1 MRAALLVEPNAPLVV
16 EEVTIDPPRTGE
28 VLVRITASGVCHSDY
43 HMVTGAWS
51 GKLPIVLGH
60 EGAGVVDEVGPGVT
74 GLEPGDTVAL
84 SWTPSCRRCRF
95 CVTGRPQLCTQ
106 ASRLA
111 YDNLLQDGTTRI
123 RRGDQE
129 IYPYLSV
136 GSFAEYAV
144 VPESGVVKVPTD
156 VDPAIAA
163 LVGCAITTGVGAA
176 MNTQPIPPGASVLVV
191 GAGGVG
197 LSVIQGA
204 NLQSPSRI
212 IAVDLSAER
221 LDLAR
226 EFGATHTVDGADPE
240 VLDRIVDLTDGGV
253 DIAFEAIG
261 NPKTI
266 ELAYSALAPGG
277 TTVVVGQVPTG
288 KTITIDP
295 MRMSGREL
303 TLKGS
308 NYGSARPSVDFP
320 RILGLQAEGRL
331 KLDRM
336 VSARLPLDAINE
348 AFELMRQG
356 SGARTVIE
364 MSRAAVGQEAA

>member
-1 MRAALLVEPNAPLVV
+1 MRAAILIEAGAPLVV
-16 EEVTIDPPRTGE
+16 EEVTIDDPHAGE

-60 EGAGVVDEVGPGVT
+60 EGAGIVEEVGPGVV

-84 SWTPSCRRCRF
+84 SWTPSCRRCRY

-106 ASRLA
+106 ASSLA

-123 RRGDQE
+123 RRGGE
-129 IYPYLSV
+129 EVYPYLSV

-144 VPESGVVKVPTD
+144 VPESGVVKVPRD
-156 VDPAIAA
+156 LDPAIAA
-163 LVGCAITTGVGAA
+163 LVGCAITTGIGAA
-176 MNTQPIPPGASVLVV
+176 INTQPIPAGTSVLVV

-204 NLQSPSRI
+204 NLQSPSSI
-212 IAVDLSAER
+212 IAVDLSTER
-221 LDLAR
+221 LELAR
-226 EFGATHTVDGADPE
+226 EFGATHTLDGADPD
-240 VLDRIVDLTDGGV
+240 VLDRILELTDGGV
-253 DIAFEAIG
+253 QTAFEAIG
-261 NPKTI
+261 NPRTI
-266 ELAYSALAPGG
+266 ELAYAALAPGG
-277 TTVVVGQVPTG
+277 TAVVVGQVPTG

-320 RILGLQAEGRL
+320 RILALQADGRL

-336 VSARLPLDAINE
+336 VSARLPLDGIND
-348 AFELMRQG
+348 AFELLRQG

-364 MSRAAVGQEAA
+364 VGAA